1 MNMKTKKAVKKPA
14 KGAKANNVPATNK
27 KNLKNSN
34 KNEDKQIIP
43 KVSNNKKAIVKAKNV
58 PKKGVQKKETEAV
71 TKVVQ
76 NKREVILPAT
86 RMSDQTALGPDG
98 ESVNDKFK
106 WINKQ
111 RVMIVASRG
120 ITYRDRHLMNNLK
133 AMMPHS
139 KSEPKMD
146 TKDPNDSLN
155 EMCEIRNCNKVLFFE
170 NRRRKDL
177 YLWASNTPSGP
188 SMKFLVENGKFFI
201 NF

>member
-1 MNMKTKKAVKKPA
+1 MKAKKPSPKAVKRGPKPKGPKA
-14 KGAKANNVPATNK
+14 KIVNSK
-27 KNLKNSN
+27 KTAIKQVEKKSGLTKLKNAAA
-34 KNEDKQIIP
+34 
-43 KVSNNKKAIVKAKNV
+43 KVPEKK
-58 PKKGVQKKETEAV
+58 PEAV
-71 TKVVQ
+71 PKVVQ
-76 NKREVILPAT
+76 SKTQVILPAT
-86 RMSDQTALGPDG
+86 RMSNETVLGA
-98 ESVNDKFK
+98 EDKSRFGQKSK

-170 NRRRKDL
+170 NRKRK
-177 YLWASNTPSGP
+177 
-188 SMKFLVENGKFFI
+188 
-201 NF
+201 